1 MSGSRSRSAEAPG
14 LTWLVA
20 VGLSLATTASRPG
33 AEPRTQ
39 PADVGAQ
46 SQARTLKGLIADL
59 GGQLAKAAGDRQ
71 LAKVGV
77 VEFTH
82 ETGLGE
88 AVGGSGYLGRWC
100 ADALERKLVADGRGR
115 FGVIDGARVR
125 RSMADQQF
133 KVDDLGSGDALKR
146 LAQRLGGLTAV
157 ALGTIKG
164 REGRVVSMQCKLVR
178 VDDGETVAMAEGTA
192 ALNASEWAMLGRSA
206 VVRPEDRGVATKPS
220 RESEDRLVERLD
232 LRSEGPH
239 PAKGDEAPFG
249 VRVMVGGRERAGVV
263 RGNDY
268 LVPVRDGE
276 VYSIEV
282 ENRTGQV
289 VCLRLLVDGLN
300 TLPEAEDRE
309 LGSKGL
315 DVMAWGRP
323 VKLDEA
329 RHYVLD
335 PATSERFAVRGFV
348 TQTGPAGRLREFT
361 VVRAEDAL
369 AARQQFTEGI
379 GLITAAFYDAAPAPP
394 GPRARAIPGPGT
406 AAGREVNADLRE
418 AAGVAV
424 GPLRAVF
431 NLRLVNA
438 DELQAA
444 P

>member
-1 MSGSRSRSAEAPG
+1 MSGSRRRSADAPG

-20 VGLSLATTASRPG
+20 VGLSLAATAFRPG
-33 AEPRTQ
+33 AEARAQ
-39 PADVGAQ
+39 PADVGAR
-46 SQARTLKGLIADL
+46 SQAQALKGLIADL
-59 GGQLAKAAGDRQ
+59 GGQLAKAAVGRR

-77 VEFTH
+77 VEFTQ

-88 AVGGSGYLGRWC
+88 AVSGRGYLGRWC
-100 ADALERKLVADGRGR
+100 ADALERTLVEDGRGR
-115 FGVIDGARVR
+115 FGVIDRARVR

-133 KVDDLGSGDALKR
+133 KVDDLGSGDALRR
-146 LAQRLGGLTAV
+146 LSQRLGGLTAV

-164 REGRVVSMQCKLVR
+164 REGRVVSLQCKLVR
-178 VDDGETVAMAEGTA
+178 VDDGEVVALAEGTA
-192 ALNASEWAMLGRSA
+192 VLNASEWAMLGRSA
-206 VVRPEDRGVATKPS
+206 VVRPEDRGADAKPS

-239 PAKGDEAPFG
+239 PAKGNEAPLG

-268 LVPVRDGE
+268 LVPVRDGD
-276 VYSIEV
+276 VYAIEV

-289 VCLRLLVDGLN
+289 VCMRLLVDGLN
-300 TLPEAEDRE
+300 TLPEGEDRE
-309 LGSKGL
+309 PGSKGL

-335 PATSERFAVRGFV
+335 PAAGERFAVRGFV
-348 TQTGPAGRLREFT
+348 TRTGQDGRLREFT
-361 VVRAEDAL
+361 VVRAENSL
-369 AARQQFTEGI
+369 AARQQFTESI
-379 GLITAAFYDAAPAPP
+379 GLITAAFYDAAPAPS
-394 GPRARAIPGPGT
+394 GPRARAIAGPGT
-406 AAGREVNADLRE
+406 AAGREVNADIRE

-438 DELQAA
+438 DELRAA
-444 P
+444 Q